1 MRLLDRYLLRE
12 LLVPFGYCLFGFLI
26 FWDSSELFT
35 DMSMFQKLKLN
46 ATEVVT
52 YYGIRTPEIL
62 ITILPIAFLL
72 ALLYTLTQLARH
84 HEITAIRAAGVGM
97 FRLALPYLTVGVL
110 LSLGVFAM
118 NELWVPQAIE
128 AAEELLGR
136 HQPGAV
142 PNAQRATEENLT
154 FYNSGERR
162 WWIVE
167 SYHVATGDMARPR
180 VVWLQPDG
188 TRRDIIAEGATY
200 TDGVWVFTNVHSV
213 VYNTNSSV
221 LPTQLPADTLEM
233 AVFKETP
240 EQIRSEIKIGKL
252 FGSKASAS
260 ARARMQRKAQLSI
273 KEILDYKRLHPGE
286 RNRSALL
293 DTKLQGRLA
302 APWTCLVVVLIA
314 LPFGAASGRRNV
326 FAGVASSILICF
338 AYFVLQQLSLT
349 YGTAGTVLPWVA
361 AWAPN
366 AAFGLVGIIVTA
378 RVC

>member
-35 DMSMFQKLKLN
+35 DMSMFQRLKLN

-128 AAEELLGR
+128 AAEELLAR

-142 PNAQRATEENLT
+142 SNATSATEENLT
-154 FYNSGERR
+154 FYNS
-162 WWIVE
+162 
-167 SYHVATGDMARPR
+167 
-180 VVWLQPDG
+180 
-188 TRRDIIAEGATY
+188 
-200 TDGVWVFTNVHSV
+200 
-213 VYNTNSSV
+213 
-221 LPTQLPADTLEM
+221 
-233 AVFKETP
+233 
-240 EQIRSEIKIGKL
+240 
-252 FGSKASAS
+252 
-260 ARARMQRKAQLSI
+260 
-273 KEILDYKRLHPGE
+273 
-286 RNRSALL
+286 
-293 DTKLQGRLA
+293 
-302 APWTCLVVVLIA
+302 
-314 LPFGAASGRRNV
+314 
-326 FAGVASSILICF
+326 
-338 AYFVLQQLSLT
+338 
-349 YGTAGTVLPWVA
+349 
-361 AWAPN
+361 
-366 AAFGLVGIIVTA
+366 
-378 RVC
+378 